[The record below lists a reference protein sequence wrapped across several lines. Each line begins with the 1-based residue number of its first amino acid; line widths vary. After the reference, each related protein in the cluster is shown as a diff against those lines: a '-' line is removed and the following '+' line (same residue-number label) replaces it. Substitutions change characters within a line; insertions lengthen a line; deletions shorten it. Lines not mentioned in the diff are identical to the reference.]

1 MKKKAVKYTLL
12 FAIFFL
18 FGSTGNACH
27 NTQIDNVSYV
37 NNGNNTTTFTI
48 DLTVNVGSSDGY
60 SYGFSLLFSNSTGT
74 APQVLSSPAF
84 TASLTKPGYDP
95 LIGYTG
101 TNIGT
106 GTAVNYFASRYANRT
121 DVLTYESDDSWFGFG
136 STDYTRTIVVTVQDC
151 VEQITLDGDYR
162 SMGTAVASSGC
173 TNVYNTG
180 IACSLPCS
188 SDAGNIS
195 ISGGTATSTNNY
207 DLTNCQTITLTASN
221 TDLNSG
227 ALTYGWALFSCD
239 PGLPLTTAQ
248 LADLTTH
255 PCYIGSDY
263 GLSTND
269 TDAGGVSGTIPGGF
283 SELWILPHTS
293 DASNAIDADGDGCF
307 DLGDVIHINYLPPTC
322 GDCSNP
328 TCAVGGVNEFVDR
341 TYLSCDDPC
350 ADLNDMTY
358 VTYHT
363 VTTDAFGNVGVVQ
376 QLNFNQ
382 ALCTGITR
390 SAVLRD
396 VSNSCTG
403 PDINP
408 GVNNANGVGSGF
420 NPEWNGLSP
429 STNYTLI
436 LSTIIGTDCD
446 YDYGC
451 LDYYGIPGC
460 TTINTNLD
468 TTVCNGVSVV
478 INGTTYNASN
488 PSGQDSLISVNGCDS
503 IVSITLTELPV
514 ITNSINPTIC
524 SNGSYVYDGTTY
536 NSSNTT
542 GVHVFTSASGCDS
555 TVTLTLNIQSVIT
568 TTLDTTI
575 CFGSSIIVNGTTYD
589 GFNSSG
595 QETFVLGT
603 GCDSIVNITIT
614 ELPVITNSINPT
626 ICSNGSYVYD
636 GTTYNSSNTTGVHVF
651 TSASGCDS
659 TVTLTLNIQSVITTT
674 LDTTICFGSS
684 IIVNGTTY
692 DGVNSSG
699 QETFVLGTGCDSIV
713 NITINELPELT
724 NSLNPLI
731 CTNGSFIFN
740 GTVYDTSNTS
750 GVHILTSSS
759 GCDSIVTIQL
769 SIQNTLTSTID
780 TAVCYGETVTF
791 NGIELSALNPI
802 ADISYVTAGGCDSI
816 VTVTLTELI
825 PDTTFIDTL
834 LYVGQSLALEIQ
846 GDEVLIESDFEGL
859 ITYVGS
865 NGCDSSVLDITVLMI
880 YEYAHFVPTGFSP
893 NNDGNNDFIGVMGG
907 GIEEMD
913 FYIFNRWGEVVYETD
928 CCCSQN
934 CSWDGK
940 FRGQLLNNGTYV
952 YYLKGKYLN
961 GIPFKEKGLISLI
974 K

>member
-1 MKKKAVKYTLL
+1 MKKKSVKYTLL

-180 IACSLPCS
+180 IACSLPCT

-436 LSTIIGTDCD
+436 LSTVIGTDCD

-468 TTVCNGVSVV
+468 TTVCNGVSAV

-488 PSGQDSLISVNGCDS
+488 PNGQDSLISVNGCDS
-503 IVSITLTELPV
+503 IVS
-514 ITNSINPTIC
+514 
-524 SNGSYVYDGTTY
+524 
-536 NSSNTT
+536 
-542 GVHVFTSASGCDS
+542 
-555 TVTLTLNIQSVIT
+555 VTL
-568 TTLDTTI
+568 
-575 CFGSSIIVNGTTYD
+575 
-589 GFNSSG
+589 
-595 QETFVLGT
+595 
-603 GCDSIVNITIT
+603 T

-724 NSLNPLI
+724 SSLNPLI

-759 GCDSIVTIQL
+759 GCDSTVTIQL

-940 FRGQLLNNGTYV
+940 FRGQFLNNGTYV

-961 GIPFKEKGLISLI
+961 GLPFKEKGLISLI

>member
-1 MKKKAVKYTLL
+1 
-12 FAIFFL
+12 
-18 FGSTGNACH
+18 
-27 NTQIDNVSYV
+27 V

-162 SMGTAVASSGC
+162 SMGTATAASGC

-180 IACSLPCS
+180 IACSLPCT
-188 SDAGNIS
+188 SDAGTIS

-221 TDLNSG
+221 ADLNSG
-227 ALTYGWALFSCD
+227 SLTYGWALFSCD

-248 LADLTTH
+248 LSDLTTH

-293 DASNAIDADGDGCF
+293 DASNAIDADGDGCY

-382 ALCTGITR
+382 ALCTGISR

-408 GVNNANGVGSGF
+408 SVNNANGVGSGF

-436 LSTIIGTDCD
+436 LSTVIGTDCD

-460 TTINTNLD
+460 TTINTSLD
-468 TTVCNGVSVV
+468 TTVCNGASVL

-488 PSGQDSLISVNGCDS
+488 PNGQESLISINGCDS
-503 IVSITLTELPV
+503 IVTVTLTELPV

-524 SNGSYVYDGTTY
+524 SNGSYVYNGTTY

-575 CFGSSIIVNGTTYD
+575 CFGSSIVVNGTTYD
-589 GFNSSG
+589 GVNSSG
-595 QETFVLGT
+595 QETFVLGS
-603 GCDSIVNITIT
+603 GCDSIVNITVS
-614 ELPVITNSINPT
+614 ELSVITNSINPT
-626 ICSNGSYVYD
+626 ICSNGSYIYN

-684 IIVNGTTY
+684 IVVNGTTY
-692 DGVNSSG
+692 DGFNSSG
-699 QETFVLGTGCDSIV
+699 QETFVLGSGCDSIV
-713 NITINELPELT
+713 NITITELPELT
-724 NSLNPLI
+724 SSLNPVI

-740 GTVYDTSNTS
+740 GNTYDTSNTS

-759 GCDSIVTIQL
+759 GCDSTVTIQL

-791 NGIELSALNPI
+791 NGVELSALNPT

-865 NGCDSSVLDITVLMI
+865 NGCDSSILDITVLMI

-928 CCCSQN
+928 CCCSQS

>member
-1 MKKKAVKYTLL
+1 MKKKSVKYTLL

-180 IACSLPCS
+180 IACSLPCT

-195 ISGGTATSTNNY
+195 ISGGTATITNNY

-436 LSTIIGTDCD
+436 LSTVIGTDCD

-503 IVSITLTELPV
+503 IVS
-514 ITNSINPTIC
+514 
-524 SNGSYVYDGTTY
+524 
-536 NSSNTT
+536 
-542 GVHVFTSASGCDS
+542 
-555 TVTLTLNIQSVIT
+555 VTL
-568 TTLDTTI
+568 
-575 CFGSSIIVNGTTYD
+575 
-589 GFNSSG
+589 
-595 QETFVLGT
+595 
-603 GCDSIVNITIT
+603 T

-724 NSLNPLI
+724 SSLNPLI

-759 GCDSIVTIQL
+759 GCDSTVTIQL

-940 FRGQLLNNGTYV
+940 FRGQFLNNGTYV

>member
-1 MKKKAVKYTLL
+1 M
-12 FAIFFL
+12 
-18 FGSTGNACH
+18 
-27 NTQIDNVSYV
+27 

-162 SMGTAVASSGC
+162 SMGTATAASGC

-180 IACSLPCS
+180 IACSLPCT
-188 SDAGNIS
+188 SDAGTIS

-221 TDLNSG
+221 ADLNSG
-227 ALTYGWALFSCD
+227 SLTYGWALFSCD

-248 LADLTTH
+248 LSDLTTH

-293 DASNAIDADGDGCF
+293 DASNAIDADGDGCY

-382 ALCTGITR
+382 ALCTGISR

-408 GVNNANGVGSGF
+408 SVNNANGVGSGF

-436 LSTIIGTDCD
+436 LSTVIGTDCD

-460 TTINTNLD
+460 TTINTSLD
-468 TTVCNGVSVV
+468 TTVCNGASVL

-488 PSGQDSLISVNGCDS
+488 PNGQESLISINGCDS
-503 IVSITLTELPV
+503 IVTVTLTELPV

-524 SNGSYVYDGTTY
+524 SNGSYVYNGTTY

-575 CFGSSIIVNGTTYD
+575 CFGSSIVVNGTTYD
-589 GFNSSG
+589 GVNSSG
-595 QETFVLGT
+595 QETFVLGS
-603 GCDSIVNITIT
+603 GCDSIVNITVS
-614 ELPVITNSINPT
+614 ELSVITNSINPT
-626 ICSNGSYVYD
+626 ICSNGSYIYN

-684 IIVNGTTY
+684 IVVNGTTY
-692 DGVNSSG
+692 DGFNSSG
-699 QETFVLGTGCDSIV
+699 QETFVLGSGCDSIV
-713 NITINELPELT
+713 NITITELPELT
-724 NSLNPLI
+724 SSLNPVI

-740 GTVYDTSNTS
+740 GNTYDTSNTS

-759 GCDSIVTIQL
+759 GCDSTVTIQL

-791 NGIELSALNPI
+791 NGVELSALNPT

-865 NGCDSSVLDITVLMI
+865 NGCDSSILDITVLMI

-928 CCCSQN
+928 CCCSQS